1 MRWYMWEMINSP
13 QDLWGS
19 LFPGPKMWTKESIYT
34 SPLMTQLKGRN
45 WNESAFS
52 ASTLLTISCSS
63 FKTSTLQ
70 FFAFSTKASLKSL
83 KRTRQESFGV
93 LPFSLFSNKDAAFSS
108 RSQITREI
116 SATNAARHTDEI
128 KNQSRD
134 NLKRKIIIFYIIY
147 SIFSI
152 VHYKHLLY
160 TNEEWKKS

>member
-1 MRWYMWEMINSP
+1 MSVNDILLDRSNDKTVILAFRGGLDIYWNQSDAMIYMWERINSP

-19 LFPGPKMWTKESIYT
+19 VFPGPKTWTKESIYT

-45 WNESAFS
+45 LNESAFS

-116 SATNAARHTDEI
+116 SATNAAQHTDEV
-128 KNQSRD
+128 KN
-134 NLKRKIIIFYIIY
+134 
-147 SIFSI
+147 
-152 VHYKHLLY
+152 H
-160 TNEEWKKS
+160 